1 VTARISIVVPVRDG
15 ERYLAAALGS
25 LLGQERAPDEVIVV
39 DDGSTDASAQVA
51 ASVPGVVVVRRA
63 AEGPAAARNAG
74 VARATGELI
83 GFLDADDAATPR
95 ALLAQEA
102 ALALALPGGGAD
114 VAAGLARNVP
124 DDGPGV
130 PDASRA
136 RDAVRSYALGTLLVR
151 RAALDRVGPLDPMLV
166 GGEGV
171 DWVARARRAG
181 LRFAEHDEV
190 VLLRRDHG
198 ANFSTS
204 ERARAGY
211 LQLARAAILRR
222 RDAVGTEEP

>member
-1 VTARISIVVPVRDG
+1 MSARISIVVPVRDG

-25 LLGQERAPDEVIVV
+25 LLGQERAPDEVVVV
-39 DDGSTDASAQVA
+39 DDGSVDGSARVA
-51 ASVPGVVVVRRA
+51 ASVPGVVVVRREA
-63 AEGPAAARNAG
+63 QGPAAARNAG

-83 GFLDADDAATPR
+83 GFLDADDAVTPR

-102 ALALALPGGGAD
+102 GLAGAD
-114 VAAGLARNVP
+114 VAVGLARNVA
-124 DDGPGV
+124 DDRPGP
-130 PDASRA
+130 PDADLG

-151 RAALDRVGPLDPMLV
+151 RAVLDRVGPFDPALI

-181 LRFAEHDEV
+181 IRFAEHDEV

-198 ANFSTS
+198 ANFSAS
-204 ERARAGY
+204 ARARAGY
-211 LQLARAAILRR
+211 LQLARAAILRQR
-222 RDAVGTEEP
+222 AET